1 MGLTPPLAEMSGV
14 VGGLTGDHF
23 YTLNDDVVVGW
34 KKSVSPPLD
43 NNGLPLVDVTIASSL
58 FHNKHL

>member
-1 MGLTPPLAEMSGV
+1 MAYNIAAGN
-14 VGGLTGDHF
+14 HF
-23 YTLNDDVVVGW
+23 YTLNDGVVVGW

-58 FHNKHL
+58 FHNKFL